1 MKLPK
6 ASMKDWNMIGKNDE
20 DENEVRE
27 NKNGNLFYL
36 CI

>member
-1 MKLPK
+1 
-6 ASMKDWNMIGKNDE
+6 MIGKNDE